1 MIVIAKQMS
10 YSTNS
15 DLGFDKDAVM
25 MIPISSEYEK
35 AKMVKGEFE
44 NLAGVEEV
52 TLCLAAPASNN
63 ANWST
68 DVYFDNSPKQEGFL
82 VSVKAGDEKY
92 LNTFGL
98 KLVAGRN
105 VFPADSAREFVVNE
119 AFARKMN
126 LKSPDELLGKMLIV
140 NNDENKGPIVGVVRD
155 FHDLSFHAEINPIAI
170 FTNPDIYNTYAV
182 KLNTANLT
190 TTMAALE
197 KTWKASHP
205 DQLFGYEFLDDDIA
219 SFYEAETL
227 MLKLIQAFSA
237 LALFIGC
244 LGLYGLV
251 SFMAAQKTKE
261 IGICKVLGSSVA
273 QILWIFGKEFAR
285 LIVIAFVIAAP
296 LAWWLM
302 SGWLADFEFQID
314 IGAGIF
320 VWALLGT
327 FLVAFATVSFQAV
340 RAALMNPVQ
349 SLRSE

>member
-1 MIVIAKQMS
+1 
-10 YSTNS
+10 
-15 DLGFDKDAVM
+15 
-25 MIPISSEYEK
+25 
-35 AKMVKGEFE
+35 
-44 NLAGVEEV
+44 
-52 TLCLAAPASNN
+52 
-63 ANWST
+63 
-68 DVYFDNSPKQEGFL
+68 
-82 VSVKAGDEKY
+82 
-92 LNTFGL
+92 
-98 KLVAGRN
+98 
-105 VFPADSAREFVVNE
+105 
-119 AFARKMN
+119 
-126 LKSPDELLGKMLIV
+126 
-140 NNDENKGPIVGVVRD
+140 
-155 FHDLSFHAEINPIAI
+155 
-170 FTNPDIYNTYAV
+170 
-182 KLNTANLT
+182 
-190 TTMAALE
+190 MATLE

-261 IGICKVLGSSVA
+261 IGIRKVLGSSVA

-285 LIVIAFVIAAP
+285 LIAIAFVIAAP

-302 SGWLADFEFQID
+302 HNWLADFEFQID

-327 FLVAFATVSFQAV
+327 FTVALATVSYQAV
-340 RAALMNPVQ
+340 RAALMNPVR